1 MTTSNTTST
10 RKPTKRDHFNA
21 LLAIPEVSA
30 NADLVEFINHELE
43 LLSRKNTNKDGEKKM
58 TDRQKENA
66 AIAEK
71 VYDFMESG
79 VKYTI
84 SALLKTVPD
93 LPEDMTNQR
102 LSRLVND
109 YLVPERVIKS
119 VEKRVT
125 YFTLAE

>member
-10 RKPTKRDHFNA
+10 RKPTKRDRYNA
-21 LLAIPEVSA
+21 LLAIPAVAA
-30 NADLVEFINHELE
+30 NADLVEFIEHELE
-43 LLSRKNTNKDGEKKM
+43 LLSRKNTNKDGEKKL

-66 AIAEK
+66 SIAEK
-71 VYDFMESG
+71 VCDFMEHG

-84 SALLKTVPD
+84 SVLLKSVPD

-109 YLVPERVIKS
+109 YLVPERVTKS

-125 YFTLAE
+125 YFMLAE